1 MKTKESIQAKRDRK
15 LEEMRIKADYKYSIL
30 FKNAAAR
37 LNTRIE
43 YEKEKLEKKKRSY
56 IRKKEE
62 EYKRKCLNEIR
73 ELKWRPKREYKSD
86 WPKINPIEFAMEIA
100 QENAR
105 LRDSDEDG
113 NGRCIS
119 CGKLCSRGEHAGG
132 HRYSR
137 KFKNMCLEEENINL
151 QCHKCNWITWPKWD
165 PIEKWR
171 VNNEYDKA
179 IAKKFW
185 EEANKK
191 LARKVREFFNNTDTK
206 SRAYNLKQK
215 IPYLIRIN
223 KELWATKNFYTP
235 RKKWEKIWEEYDKR
249 H

>member
-1 MKTKESIQAKRDRK
+1 MKTKESIQAKWDRK
-15 LEEMRIKADYKYSIL
+15 LEEMRVKADYRYSIL
-30 FKNAAAR
+30 YSNKVAKVNQN
-37 LNTRIE
+37 LE
-43 YEKEKLEKKKRSY
+43 YEKEKLERKKKSY

-73 ELKWRPKREYKSD
+73 ELKGRPKREYKSE
-86 WPKINPIEFAMEIA
+86 WPKIKPIEFAMEIA
-100 QENAR
+100 QENSK
-105 LRDSDEDG
+105 LRDTDADG
-113 NGRCIS
+113 NGYCIS
-119 CGKLCSRGEHAGG
+119 CNRWCSWGELAWW

-137 KFKNMCLEEENINL
+137 KFKNMCLEEENINA

-165 PIEKWR
+165 PIEKGR

-179 IAKKFW
+179 IARKFG
-185 EEANKK
+185 EDANKK

-206 SRAYNLKQK
+206 ARAYNLKQK

-223 KELWATKNFYTP
+223 KELWATKNFYKP